1 MEEREKPLFRF
12 QLEDLGASL
21 AVKNYNINGDFSIG
35 GCQCHQSKFRMP
47 DGSPVALL
55 STAHAQTSQSGG
67 ERLLSVHI
75 QRLEEKSPDWAGV
88 HLAVTASMSS
98 VDLCLHQDAILD
110 LAKEVNTGLSLVN
123 TNHVN

>member
-1 MEEREKPLFRF
+1 MFRF

-21 AVKNYNINGDFSIG
+21 GVKNYSMTGDFSIG

-55 STAHAQTSQSGG
+55 STAHAQTSQSGD

-98 VDLCLHQDAILD
+98 VDLCLHQ
-110 LAKEVNTGLSLVN
+110 VNMYLSLN
-123 TNHVN
+123 GQ